1 MKKKIRCVL
10 ICYIAALLL
19 LAAFPVTGY
28 AAEEPVLITDY
39 TSLMTAVNDAE
50 EGDVLLVGDIDFSPL
65 SPDVA
70 YSFMYITIDKSIT
83 IKSGKPDGAAV
94 FLNGG
99 FVLSGSK
106 IAGEKISVTFE
117 NIIFDGKAEYENL
130 MESDYAYPWSE
141 TEQTYTVF
149 APLKAQQALSF
160 KGNVDAEFSGCVFQN
175 YMHECGPVMDI
186 RYGDYTDNEYLRQ
199 LFTDY
204 SGCRLTLTLEQCRIE
219 NNSALYDGGAFYIDS
234 NNNVTLC
241 AVDTVFTGNRCTV
254 NSAWGGGAIFA
265 RGASLE
271 FTECVFE
278 KNTAN
283 YVFADSKPGEYDT
296 HKGGALLLEDSKLTM
311 LNTDILENRAS
322 MGGGISLTNAKADF
336 TGSRFVRN
344 RAEAYAVHPEVAAGP
359 WSNMAQGGA
368 LYVEGN
374 SNDTVSLTGCEIK
387 ENSAATAYGG
397 IYGYYIPGEDAS
409 FGTYHFKMAFCTY
422 EDNDTD
428 AAYDYTAADADLW
441 LSHPGDMFTNPHL
454 TFTHCYITDAA
465 FQTDFPH
472 HDMPTEENGYNYLS
486 AVADEAMRMIAL
498 PVVTET
504 PEPTEVPTATPKPEL
519 TKAPTETPEPKVIET
534 PTETPEPEA
543 TYAPVTETPLVSPA
557 DSDSSGRGGDN
568 RDASKQGGLF
578 WWMAGA
584 VALILLG
591 SIGVAA
597 AVRRKAKAEAEM
609 ENAAAAEPPVEEKK
623 QIVMTRYEDE
633 AIDRF
638 ISLVPETHR
647 LTGRELEV
655 LREILRG
662 KKQSEVAYYL
672 GIEVSTVKDFYKKIY
687 TKLEVSNKDSLLLKA
702 SETLKKEE

>member
-1 MKKKIRCVL
+1 MKKKLRYVL
-10 ICYIAALLL
+10 VCYMAALLL

-39 TSLMTAVNDAE
+39 TSLMTAVNAAE

-70 YSFMYITIDKSIT
+70 HSFMHITVDKSIT
-83 IKSGKPDGAAV
+83 IKSGKTDGAAV

-130 MESDYAYPWSE
+130 MESDYVYPWSE

-149 APLKAQQALSF
+149 VPLKAQQALSF

-175 YMHECGPVMDI
+175 YMHECGPVIDI
-186 RYGDYTDNEYLRQ
+186 RYGDYTNNEYLRQ

-204 SGCRLTLTLEQCRIE
+204 SGCRINISMEGCRIE

-234 NNNVTLC
+234 NNNVTLH
-241 AVDTVFTGNRCTV
+241 AVDTVFSGNRCTV
-254 NSAWGGGAIFA
+254 NSGWGGGAIFA

-283 YVFADSKPGEYDT
+283 HVFADSKPGEYDT
-296 HKGGALLLEDSKLTM
+296 HKGGALLLEDSELTM
-311 LNTDILENRAS
+311 VNTDILENRAS
-322 MGGGISLTNAKADF
+322 MGGGVSLTNTEADV
-336 TGSRFVRN
+336 TGCRFVRN
-344 RAEAYAVHPEVAAGP
+344 RAEAHAVYPEMVTGP

-409 FGTYHFKMAFCTY
+409 LGTYHLKMTFCTY
-422 EDNDTD
+422 ENNATDTD
-428 AAYDYTAADADLW
+428 YDYTAADADLW

-454 TFTHCYITDAA
+454 IFTHCYITDAA

-486 AVADEAMRMIAL
+486 AVADEAMRMVAV

-504 PEPTEVPTATPKPEL
+504 PEPTEIPTATPKPEL
-519 TKAPTETPEPKVIET
+519 TKAPTEIA
-534 PTETPEPEA
+534 EPEA
-543 TYAPVTETPLVSPA
+543 TYAPVTETPTVSPA
-557 DSDSSGRGGDN
+557 DSDSFGRNGDS
-568 RDASKQGGLF
+568 RVASKQGGLF

-584 VALILLG
+584 VALLLLG
-591 SIGVAA
+591 SIGVA
-597 AVRRKAKAEAEM
+597 VLRRKAKTEAET
-609 ENAAAAEPPVEEKK
+609 ENVAAAEPPVEEKK

-633 AIDRF
+633 AIDSF
-638 ISLVPETHR
+638 ISLVPETQR

-702 SETLKKEE
+702 SETLKKEK